1 MQTVIIKKQDIMNK
15 RIFVLLCIMLYV
27 TIGLFAQ
34 SENRNV
40 AKVVVFNNIISGKK
54 DTKLTMG
61 SVLGTLVDAVAAK
74 QVTEDQSI
82 YQESVKSNIIK
93 GLSHARR
100 IKIYDGTGVSQADWY
115 VDGTISNI
123 STTTKVE
130 ELKDSKGKTYRE
142 TYYKAMIGVTLHV
155 KNASDN
161 SIIMS
166 PTFNVSAE
174 DMAWIETKEGA
185 LQKVF
190 EYLSKNVLRYFNRQL
205 PLYANIVEG
214 ARDKK
219 DKQKEVYIDL
229 GSATKGVTR
238 DIHFGVYTTKT
249 VAGKEAKKQIGRIK
263 IVDVQGDEISLCKV
277 QSGGKEIKA
286 AIDAGEN
293 LLIVSLD

>member
-1 MQTVIIKKQDIMNK
+1 MNK
-15 RIFVLLCIMLYV
+15 RFLILLCIMLCV
-27 TIGLFAQ
+27 TTGIFAQ

-40 AKVVVFNNIISGKK
+40 AKVVVFNNLISGKK
-54 DTKLTMG
+54 DAKLTVG

-82 YQESVKSNIIK
+82 YIESVRANIIK

-100 IKIYDGTGVSQADWY
+100 IKIYDGTDVSQADWY

-130 ELKDSKGKTYRE
+130 ELQDSKGKTYRK

-155 KNASDN
+155 KNVSDN

-174 DMAWIETKEGA
+174 DMTWIETKEGA

-190 EYLSKNVLRYFNRQL
+190 EYLSKDVLRYFNRQL

-238 DIHFGVYTTKT
+238 DIHFGVYTAKT
-249 VAGKEAKKQIGRIK
+249 VAEKEAKKQIGRIK
-263 IVDVQGDEISLCKV
+263 IVDVQGDEVSLCKV